1 MANKIYGEEPGKIIE
16 ELNKNDKAGDILEII
31 ISGALSIGST
41 FIIDKAVKKIYTP
54 TNLGEKILTYLGTA
68 ALGVAVE
75 GSIQKTVHD
84 ICHPFEEAK
93 KQALVNNL
101 LVTSTG
107 SNDLAKEAIDL
118 VRANQELTNT
128 MLSAFVIPDDIST
141 DDLNTVNDIM
151 KNTDISVE
159 DTKDE

>member
-1 MANKIYGEEPGKIIE
+1 MANDIYTNDSERMIA
-16 ELNKNDKAGDILEII
+16 ELNKTDKIGDILEGII
-31 ISGALSIGST
+31 GIALGSGAS
-41 FIIDKAVKKIYTP
+41 FIVGKAVKKIFMPKTIP
-54 TNLGEKILTYLGTA
+54 EKILTFLGEA
-68 ALGVAVE
+68 AIGAAVT
-75 GSIQKTVHD
+75 GASTTLVHQC
-84 ICHPFEEAK
+84 CHPLEQSK
-93 KQALVNNL
+93 KQAIINETIVL
-101 LVTSTG
+101 S
-107 SNDLAKEAIDL
+107 SQSSDLSKEAIDL